1 VLAGRWDGALA
12 AVVTLRRMAAP
23 ALFSMNSLYQ
33 VTTGKMVDTTI
44 QPVVAREIRALD
56 ES

>member
-1 VLAGRWDGALA
+1 MLAGRWDGALA

-23 ALFSMNSLYQ
+23 ALFSMNSLNQ